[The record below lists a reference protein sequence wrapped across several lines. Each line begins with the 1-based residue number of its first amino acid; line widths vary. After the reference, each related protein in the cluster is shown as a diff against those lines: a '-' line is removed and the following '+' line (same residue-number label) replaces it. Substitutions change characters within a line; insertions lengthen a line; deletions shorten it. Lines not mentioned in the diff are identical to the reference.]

1 MNVTP
6 STNFSQRGANS
17 AELWFG
23 QFWKLLIRLA
33 VIAFT
38 LYFVWRIHTIL
49 TDIIVASILAFA
61 LVGPVNWL
69 CCFRIPRVRPRAQRL
84 GATLFVF
91 LAFGYLVFAGTS
103 LMVSPFVDQVHGLAS
118 NLPNYQQKIAKYA
131 AVLQTEYNGLPA
143 SLKAILHRPGG
154 GTSGGDGFSPLPWLR
169 NALLMT
175 ATGIARIVDF
185 ILIPVLAF
193 YFVLDGHAL
202 RNEFVALIPH
212 PRVRETLALLRES
225 SGIMRTYIIAQL
237 WLCVIAGVVV
247 YAGLSLIHMPYALVL
262 GLLAGVT
269 RAIPIIGPILG
280 GIPIVLLA
288 AVLPASHGGGL
299 ELAIKVL
306 IFFSLLHLIE
316 SKLLMPK
323 FIGHRIHLHAAVVII
338 VLLIGAEFFGLLGM
352 FLAAPLAAIARI
364 LIAHY
369 VLRPRRVARLQAQVA
384 AAIPVQAVPPLV
396 MKTQ

>member
-1 MNVTP
+1 M
-6 STNFSQRGANS
+6 NS
-17 AELWFG
+17 AEAWFG
-23 QFWKLLIRLA
+23 QFWKLLLRLA

-69 CCFRIPRVRPRAQRL
+69 CRIRVPKVRPRTQRL
-84 GATLFVF
+84 GVTLAVF
-91 LAFGYLVFAGTS
+91 LVFGYLVFAGTS
-103 LMVSPFVDQVHGLAS
+103 LMVSPFVDQMHGLAS
-118 NLPNYQQKIAKYA
+118 NLPVYQQKIAQYA
-131 AVLQTEYNGLPA
+131 AVLQTEYDSLPA
-143 SLKAILHRPGG
+143 NLKALLHRP
-154 GTSGGDGFSPLPWLR
+154 SGSSGADSFSPLPWLQ
-169 NALLMT
+169 NALLAT

-202 RNEFVALIPH
+202 RNEFLALLPR
-212 PRVRETLALLRES
+212 PRVRETLALLHES

-288 AVLPASHGGGL
+288 AVLPSSHGGGL
-299 ELAIKVL
+299 ELAVKVL
-306 IFFSLLHLIE
+306 VFFSLLHLIE

-352 FLAAPLAAIARI
+352 FLAAPIAAIARI

-369 VLRPRRVARLQAQVA
+369 VLRPRRAARLQSQM
-384 AAIPVQAVPPLV
+384 PQTVPPLV
-396 MKTQ
+396 MKAQ

>member
-1 MNVTP
+1 MNT
-6 STNFSQRGANS
+6 
-17 AELWFG
+17 AEAWFG
-23 QFWKLLIRLA
+23 QFWKLLLRLA
-33 VIAFT
+33 VIVFT

-69 CCFRIPRVRPRAQRL
+69 CRIRIPKLRPRTQRL
-84 GATLFVF
+84 GATLAVF
-91 LAFGYLVFAGTS
+91 ITFGYLVFAGTS
-103 LMVSPFVDQVHGLAS
+103 LMVSPFVDQMHGLAS
-118 NLPNYQQKIAKYA
+118 NLPEYQQKISQYA
-131 AVLQTEYNGLPA
+131 AVLQTEYNSLPA
-143 SLKAILHRPGG
+143 NLKALLHRPGG
-154 GTSGGDGFSPLPWLR
+154 SGGGDNFSPLPWLQ
-169 NALLMT
+169 NALLAT

-202 RNEFVALIPH
+202 RNEFLALLPRA
-212 PRVRETLALLRES
+212 RVREALALTSES

-299 ELAIKVL
+299 ELAVKVL
-306 IFFSLLHLIE
+306 VFFSLLHLIE

-352 FLAAPLAAIARI
+352 FLAAPIAAISRI

-369 VLRPRRVARLQAQVA
+369 VLRPRRAARLEAQRPQAQS
-384 AAIPVQAVPPLV
+384 VPPLV
-396 MKTQ
+396 MKAQ

>member
-1 MNVTP
+1 MNAATL
-6 STNFSQRGANS
+6 S
-17 AELWFG
+17 AAEIWFG
-23 QFWKLLIRLA
+23 QFWKLLVRLA
-33 VIAFT
+33 LLALTV
-38 LYFVWRIHTIL
+38 YFVWRIHTIL

-69 CCFRIPRVRPRAQRL
+69 CRRRILKLRPRTQRL
-84 GATLFVF
+84 GATLLVF
-91 LAFGYLVFAGTS
+91 LLFGYLVFAGIS
-103 LMVSPFVDQVHGLAS
+103 LMVSPFAAQVHGLAA
-118 NLPNYQQKIAKYA
+118 NLPLYQQEISKYA
-131 AVLQTEYNGLPA
+131 AVLQADYDSLPA
-143 SLKAILHRPGG
+143 NLKALLHRPGG
-154 GTSGGDGFSPLPWLR
+154 AANGAGDGFSPLPWLQ
-169 NALLMT
+169 NALLAT

-193 YFVLDGHAL
+193 YFVLDGRAL
-202 RNEFVALIPH
+202 RNEFLALVPRQ
-212 PRVRETLALLRES
+212 RVRETLTLLRDS
-225 SGIMRTYIIAQL
+225 SGIMRAYIIAQL

-247 YAGLSLIHMPYALVL
+247 YAGLSLLHMPYALIL

-288 AVLPASHGGGL
+288 AVLPAAHGGGL
-299 ELAIKVL
+299 ALAVKVL
-306 IFFSLLHLIE
+306 VFFSLLHLVE

-352 FLAAPLAAIARI
+352 FLAAPVAAIGRI

-369 VLRPRRVARLQAQVA
+369 VLRPRRAARLEAQAAQRELSA
-384 AAIPVQAVPPLV
+384 APPLL

>member
-1 MNVTP
+1 MNVIPRNPIPRREPTH
-6 STNFSQRGANS
+6 S

-23 QFWKLLIRLA
+23 QFWKLLVRLA
-33 VIAFT
+33 LIAFT
-38 LYFVWRIHTIL
+38 VYFVWRIHTIL

-61 LVGPVNWL
+61 LIGPVNWL
-69 CCFRIPRVRPRAQRL
+69 CRRRLPRVRPRTQRL

-91 LAFGYLVFAGTS
+91 LALGYLVYAGTS
-103 LMVSPFVDQVHGLAS
+103 LMVSPFADQLHGLAS
-118 NLPNYQQKIAKYA
+118 NLPLYQQKIAQYA
-131 AVLQTEYNGLPA
+131 AVLQTEYNSLPPN
-143 SLKAILHRPGG
+143 LKALLHRPGG
-154 GTSGGDGFSPLPWLR
+154 SGGDSFSPLPWLQ
-169 NALLMT
+169 NALLAT
-175 ATGIARIVDF
+175 ATGLARIVDL

-202 RNEFVALIPH
+202 RNEFLALVPR
-212 PRVRETLALLRES
+212 PRVRETLTLLRES

-237 WLCVIAGVVV
+237 WLCVIAGAVV
-247 YAGLSLIHMPYALVL
+247 YAGLSLIHMPYALIL

-269 RAIPIIGPILG
+269 RAIPIIGPIIG

-299 ELAIKVL
+299 ELALKVL
-306 IFFSLLHLIE
+306 IFFSLLHLFE

-323 FIGHRIHLHAAVVII
+323 FIGNRIHLHAAVVII

-352 FLAAPLAAIARI
+352 FLAAPVAAIGRI

-369 VLRPRRVARLQAQVA
+369 VLRPRRAAGLEQQAA
-384 AAIPVQAVPPLV
+384 PSLL

>member
-1 MNVTP
+1 MTERVVSP
-6 STNFSQRGANS
+6 
-17 AELWFG
+17 AEAWFG
-23 QFWKLLIRLA
+23 QFWKLLVRLA
-33 VIAFT
+33 LVAFAA
-38 LYFVWRIHTIL
+38 YFVWRIHTIL

-69 CCFRIPRVRPRAQRL
+69 CRRRLLKVRPRVQRL

-91 LAFGYLVFAGTS
+91 LAFGYLVFAGAS
-103 LMVSPFVDQVHGLAS
+103 LMVSPFAAQVHGLAS
-118 NLPNYQQKIAKYA
+118 SLPLYQQKIAQYA
-131 AVLQTEYNGLPA
+131 AALQTEYNSLPPNV
-143 SLKAILHRPGG
+143 KALLHRPAGA
-154 GTSGGDGFSPLPWLR
+154 SGGDGGGFSPLPWVQ
-169 NALLMT
+169 NALLAT

-193 YFVLDGHAL
+193 YFVLDGRAL
-202 RNEFVALIPH
+202 RNEFLALLPR

-225 SGIMRTYIIAQL
+225 SAIMQGYIIAQV

-247 YAGLSLIHMPYALVL
+247 YAGLSLLHMPYALIL

-288 AVLPASHGGGL
+288 AVLPGAHGGGL
-299 ELAIKVL
+299 ELAVKVL
-306 IFFSLLHLIE
+306 VFFSLLHLVE

-323 FIGHRIHLHAAVVII
+323 FIGHHIHLHAAVVII

-352 FLAAPLAAIARI
+352 FLAAPVAAVARI
-364 LIAHY
+364 LVAHY
-369 VLRPRRVARLQAQVA
+369 VLKPRRRASAQAQA
-384 AAIPVQAVPPLV
+384 ARRESVPPPLL
-396 MKTQ
+396 MKTR

>member
-1 MNVTP
+1 M
-6 STNFSQRGANS
+6 NS

-23 QFWKLLIRLA
+23 QFWKLLVWLA
-33 VIAFT
+33 LIVFT
-38 LYFVWRIHTIL
+38 LYFIWRIHTIL
-49 TDIIVASILAFA
+49 TDIVVASILAFA

-69 CCFRIPRVRPRAQRL
+69 CRRRIPKIRARVQRL
-84 GATLFVF
+84 GATVFVF
-91 LAFGYLVFAGTS
+91 LAFGYLVFAGVS
-103 LMVSPFVDQVHGLAS
+103 LMVSPFVEQVHGLAN
-118 NLPNYQQKIAKYA
+118 NLPLYQQKIAQYA
-131 AVLQTEYNGLPA
+131 AVLQTEYNSLPA
-143 SLKAILHRPGG
+143 NLKAILHRPSGAS
-154 GTSGGDGFSPLPWLR
+154 SGGEGFSPLPWLQ
-169 NALLMT
+169 NALLAT
-175 ATGIARIVDF
+175 AAGIARIVDF

-193 YFVLDGHAL
+193 YFVLDGHSL
-202 RNEFVALIPH
+202 RNEFLALVPR
-212 PRVRETLALLRES
+212 PRVRETLALLGES

-299 ELAIKVL
+299 ALAVKVL
-306 IFFSLLHLIE
+306 IFFSLLHLVE

-323 FIGHRIHLHAAVVII
+323 FIGHRIHLHAAVVIV

-352 FLAAPLAAIARI
+352 FLAAPVAAIARVV
-364 LIAHY
+364 IAHY
-369 VLRPRRVARLQAQVA
+369 VLRPRRAARLQAQA
-384 AAIPVQAVPPLV
+384 SQTQSVPPLV

>member
-1 MNVTP
+1 MN
-6 STNFSQRGANS
+6 N
-17 AELWFG
+17 AEAWFG
-23 QFWKLLIRLA
+23 QFWKLLLRLA

-69 CCFRIPRVRPRAQRL
+69 CRIRIPKLRPRTQRL
-84 GATLFVF
+84 GATLAVF
-91 LAFGYLVFAGTS
+91 LTFGYLVFAGTS
-103 LMVSPFVDQVHGLAS
+103 LMVSPFVDQMHGLAS
-118 NLPNYQQKIAKYA
+118 NLPAYQQKVAQYA

-143 SLKAILHRPGG
+143 NIKALLHRPSG
-154 GTSGGDGFSPLPWLR
+154 SGGADSFSPLPWLQ
-169 NALLMT
+169 NALLAT

-193 YFVLDGHAL
+193 YFVLDGHSL
-202 RNEFVALIPH
+202 RNEFLALLPP

-299 ELAIKVL
+299 ELAVKVL
-306 IFFSLLHLIE
+306 VFFSLLHLVE

-338 VLLIGAEFFGLLGM
+338 VLLVGAEFFGLLGM

-369 VLRPRRVARLQAQVA
+369 VLRPRRLARLEAQR
-384 AAIPVQAVPPLV
+384 PQTVPPLV
-396 MKTQ
+396 MKAQ

>member
-1 MNVTP
+1 M
-6 STNFSQRGANS
+6 NS

-23 QFWKLLIRLA
+23 QFWKLLVWLA
-33 VIAFT
+33 LIVFT
-38 LYFVWRIHTIL
+38 LYFIWRIHTIL
-49 TDIIVASILAFA
+49 TDIVVASILAFA

-69 CCFRIPRVRPRAQRL
+69 CRRRIPKIRARVQRL
-84 GATLFVF
+84 GATVFVF
-91 LAFGYLVFAGTS
+91 LAFGYLVFAGVS
-103 LMVSPFVDQVHGLAS
+103 LMVSPFVEQVHGLAN
-118 NLPNYQQKIAKYA
+118 NLPLYQQKIAQYA
-131 AVLQTEYNGLPA
+131 AVLQTEYNSLPA
-143 SLKAILHRPGG
+143 NLKAILHRPSGAS
-154 GTSGGDGFSPLPWLR
+154 SGGEGFSPLPWLQ
-169 NALLMT
+169 NALLAT
-175 ATGIARIVDF
+175 AAGIARIVDF

-193 YFVLDGHAL
+193 YFVLDGHSL
-202 RNEFVALIPH
+202 RNEFLALVPR
-212 PRVRETLALLRES
+212 PRVRETLALLGES
-225 SGIMRTYIIAQL
+225 SGTMRTYIIAQL

-299 ELAIKVL
+299 ALAVKVL
-306 IFFSLLHLIE
+306 IFFSLLHLVE

-323 FIGHRIHLHAAVVII
+323 FIGHRIHLHAAVVIV

-352 FLAAPLAAIARI
+352 FLAAPVAAIARVV
-364 LIAHY
+364 IAHY
-369 VLRPRRVARLQAQVA
+369 VLRPRRAARLQAQA
-384 AAIPVQAVPPLV
+384 SQTQSVPPLV

>member
-1 MNVTP
+1 MN
-6 STNFSQRGANS
+6 A
-17 AELWFG
+17 AEAWFG
-23 QFWKLLIRLA
+23 QFWKLLVRLA
-33 VIAFT
+33 VIAGT

-69 CCFRIPRVRPRAQRL
+69 CRWRIPKVRPRTQRL

-103 LMVSPFVDQVHGLAS
+103 LMVSPFADQLHGLAA
-118 NLPNYQQKIAKYA
+118 NLPLYQQKIARYA
-131 AVLQTEYNGLPA
+131 AVLQTQYDALPA
-143 SLKAILHRPGG
+143 NVKAILHRPSGSG
-154 GTSGGDGFSPLPWLR
+154 GGDGISPLPWVQ
-169 NALLMT
+169 NALLAT

-202 RNEFVALIPH
+202 RNEFLALVPR
-212 PRVRETLALLRES
+212 PRVRETLALLRDS

-247 YAGLSLIHMPYALVL
+247 YAGLSLIHMPYALIL

-288 AVLPASHGGGL
+288 AVLPASHGGGI
-299 ELAIKVL
+299 ELAVKVL
-306 IFFSLLHLIE
+306 VFFSLLHLVE

-369 VLRPRRVARLQAQVA
+369 VLRPRRAARLQAQA
-384 AAIPVQAVPPLV
+384 AERQAAPAPPLV
-396 MKTQ
+396 MKAQ